1 MTPSRDSPSVDKVG
15 AGSGLEAE
23 VVALGHG
30 VHTSVGVVDAAA
42 GEDGVSLVANYLTRK
57 DPES

>member
-1 MTPSRDSPSVDKVG
+1 MDKVG
-15 AGSGLEAE
+15 AWPGLEAE

-30 VHTSVGVVDAAA
+30 VHASVGVVDAAT
-42 GEDGVSLVANYLTRK
+42 GEYGVSLVANYLTRK